1 VLAETGYYFCRNGP
15 VSKYHLTEED
25 RVEISSIG
33 VPVQSRNPVFV
44 QVMHRSHVRGNKP
57 GAVVSELPCL
67 DLKKYTKC
75 IEFCIELHSLVSQEA
90 IQISQKQK
98 KNCFLQGL
106 SSEFATKYMGTLQ
119 REIIL
124 QRASSRGTWHARYSS
139 SKSSCTLGWCSFAED
154 NGILE
159 HDVCLFE
166 LMQGAR
172 RPTMTVHVLRKERG
186 RFVLLR

>member
-15 VSKYHLTEED
+15 VSEYHLTEED

-98 KNCFLQGL
+98 KKTLFPAGPFFRVCNQIHGNTPKGDHP
-106 SSEFATKYMGTLQ
+106 SE
-119 REIIL
+119 
-124 QRASSRGTWHARYSS
+124 S
-139 SKSSCTLGWCSFAED
+139 
-154 NGILE
+154 
-159 HDVCLFE
+159 
-166 LMQGAR
+166 
-172 RPTMTVHVLRKERG
+172 
-186 RFVLLR
+186 